1 MWIRRLSELALA
13 VGIGLLAIPASA
25 APPANDDPF
34 SDYRERFKQGLD
46 RYQAGAF
53 TEAVGYWE
61 PIYGE
66 LGEQRGY
73 RLAYN
78 LGVAYQELGDATRG
92 AERLQSFLAQAEAKR
107 GRGESQ
113 PAIVQKE
120 ENDAKARLSA
130 LTAAKGRIHVDPGTP
145 PRAIQ
150 VDAMAPR
157 VEAFVAWVNP
167 GQHSVTFASG
177 TPGAE
182 TRTLEVHAGELIEVA
197 PSPPP
202 APPPAPAPTP
212 APAPAGSPQASA
224 PVAPSAGDAGSM
236 HHETVHPFPPALL
249 YISGGLTL
257 IAGVASIPL
266 EASAWSQRNHDLNE
280 SPVPP
285 GDSASFYTARSWA
298 YGMIG
303 TTAGLALVTAGLATW
318 YFAGTSEREIFV
330 TPGGVAGRF

>member
-1 MWIRRLSELALA
+1 MWIRRLSELSL
-13 VGIGLLAIPASA
+13 VLTVAIATSRANA

-34 SDYRERFKQGLD
+34 ADYRERFKLGMD

-92 AERLQSFLAQAEAKR
+92 AERLQSFLAEAEAKR
-107 GRGESQ
+107 SRGDAQ
-113 PAIVQKE
+113 PVIVEKE
-120 ENDAKARLSA
+120 EADARARIAALSS
-130 LTAAKGRIHVDPGTP
+130 AKGRIHVDPGSP

-150 VDAMAPR
+150 VDAMSPR
-157 VEAFVAWVNP
+157 VAAFVAWVNP
-167 GQHSVTFASG
+167 GPHSVTFAPG

-182 TRTLEVHAGELIEVA
+182 TRRLEVHAGELLEVSPSPEPTPPPAPTPGSNSATSVAPPVA
-197 PSPPP
+197 PSPPL
-202 APPPAPAPTP
+202 
-212 APAPAGSPQASA
+212 ASGGG
-224 PVAPSAGDAGSM
+224 PVQRETVRPFPSALVYVA
-236 HHETVHPFPPALL
+236 
-249 YISGGLTL
+249 GGLTIL
-257 IAGVASIPL
+257 AGVASVPL
-266 EASAWSQRNHDLNE
+266 EASAWSLRNRAAGE
-280 SPVPP
+280 SPISP
-285 GDSASFYTARSWA
+285 GDSSSFYTARSGA

-303 TTAGLALVTAGLATW
+303 TTAGLAVVTAGLAAW
-318 YFAGTSEREIFV
+318 YFGGTSERTVMV

>member
-1 MWIRRLSELALA
+1 MWIRRLSQLA
-13 VGIGLLAIPASA
+13 VVVATGLLAVPADA
-25 APPANDDPF
+25 APPTNDDPF
-34 SDYRERFKQGLD
+34 AEYRERFKQGMD

-92 AERLQSFLAQAEAKR
+92 AERLQSFLAQAAAKR
-107 GRGESQ
+107 ARGEPQ
-113 PAIVQKE
+113 PAIVEKE
-120 ENDAKARLSA
+120 ENDAKTRLAA

-157 VEAFVAWVNP
+157 VESFVAWVNP
-167 GQHSVTFASG
+167 GQHWVTFAPG
-177 TPGAE
+177 MPGAE
-182 TRTLEVHAGELIEVA
+182 TRMLEVHAGELLQVSPSPAPAAPPSAPATDSVASPQTSALAATPA
-197 PSPPP
+197 PSPADSGPK
-202 APPPAPAPTP
+202 
-212 APAPAGSPQASA
+212 
-224 PVAPSAGDAGSM
+224 
-236 HHETVHPFPPALL
+236 HRETVHPFSPALL
-249 YISGGLTL
+249 YVSGGLTL

-266 EASAWSQRNHDLNE
+266 DATAWSQRNHDVNE
-280 SPVPP
+280 SPVPAS
-285 GDSASFYTARSWA
+285 DSASFYTARSWA

-303 TTAGLALVTAGLATW
+303 TTAGLALVTAGLAAW
-318 YFAGTSEREIFV
+318 YFAGTSDREVFV

>member
-1 MWIRRLSELALA
+1 MWTRRLSELAIVVA
-13 VGIGLLAIPASA
+13 AGLLAIPASA

-34 SDYRERFKQGLD
+34 ADYRERFKQGMD

-53 TEAVGYWE
+53 TEAIGHWE
-61 PIYGE
+61 PIYRE

-107 GRGESQ
+107 GRGEPQ

-120 ENDAKARLSA
+120 ENDAGARLAA

-150 VDAMAPR
+150 VDAMASR

-167 GQHSVTFASG
+167 GQHSVTFAPG

-182 TRTLEVHAGELIEVA
+182 TKTLEVHAGELLQV
-197 PSPPP
+197 S
-202 APPPAPAPTP
+202 PAPAPSPSDPT
-212 APAPAGSPQASA
+212 APAPDPARSPQPSA
-224 PVAPSAGDAGSM
+224 PAAAAASPADTGSM
-236 HHETVHPFPPALL
+236 HHETVHPFTPALL

-280 SPVPP
+280 SPVPAS
-285 GDSASFYTARSWA
+285 DSASFYTARSWA

-303 TTAGLALVTAGLATW
+303 TTAGLALVTAGLAAW
-318 YFAGTSEREIFV
+318 YFAGTSDREVFV